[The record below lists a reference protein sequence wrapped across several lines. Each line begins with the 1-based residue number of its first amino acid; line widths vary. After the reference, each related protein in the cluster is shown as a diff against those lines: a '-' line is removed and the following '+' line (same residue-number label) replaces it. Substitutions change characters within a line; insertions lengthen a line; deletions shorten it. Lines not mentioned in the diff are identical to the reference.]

1 MKMQFQRSM
10 HFTHFLVVLMACEE
24 LGVAKKEEDS
34 MMSTKKLFDDV
45 FDKEH
50 ENQEA
55 FLNTMA
61 QEMDEAIGADGE
73 VEVAKLDESKRPCM
87 QRKFVD
93 QVFIH
98 ADGEMGSFI
107 CKPCHASCKAD
118 CSGPAREDCAPDME
132 DLVPATHLGRPDG
145 KRTRISSAYARSFN
159 KLMLSFKTNA
169 NLDDLAL
176 IAQKAPGD
184 EECKDIEN
192 CRVEDVK
199 VADPET
205 GGKVRQVY
213 VEMVIAGNATGKV
226 VDPQHLISD
235 VQKGVR
241 EANKAVGFLPDAV
254 EEVEIND
261 VRREGYGEGDDQ
273 GKVGAEF
280 KQLLLLQDDEAQ
292 CMKRN
297 LHRLNS
303 SKILTDRMKVFLSGL
318 GKDHVNM
325 KWKIKQKNF
334 AKQTLKSM
342 LGDVAGDCLEAVDL
356 VVGFSQALFS
366 CWNEGENK
374 LRKGIC
380 YPREAFTEAKVHLKG
395 VETQVV
401 FLRKLAKQMKEVG
414 VYKKMIQNAE
424 KFANAAEEW
433 AKTSTGKV
441 NGMFVQDQGV
451 KEEDLKCC
459 EPSPAAGC
467 EAGAGAKYKCA
478 GCSSG
483 KMCRQQAACNTVQ
496 GMEEKVSAWK
506 DKQYDTFLNNVAEAA
521 KPNKKGTD
529 STNPDSTLAK
539 ECKIAKCKDLKTMV
553 TKVIGS
559 AKKAVEK
566 RCPWKAP
573 KKKDFGAPSF
583 RLIQRGTRRMI
594 LTVRRLQWFGR
605 LLAKQIC
612 FNIPATQR
620 RMEKKCEY
628 ICVPC
633 CTFVGSQKV
642 RNLQGEG
649 KLKCHTCCH
658 DVCYDVMVTIGTLD
672 KKCCS
677 MKEIVQ
683 GESDAPKKTRRWLV
697 WWIYR
702 KARREAR
709 RIPRYQ
715 KIALKEFKAAGYGKK
730 WKFPKPPNMKV
741 KLPTLP
747 QKCPPQ

>member
-1 MKMQFQRSM
+1 MQFQRSM

-24 LGVAKKEEDS
+24 LGVAAKKEEDS
-34 MMSTKKLFDDV
+34 MMSTKKLSEDA

-55 FLNTMA
+55 FLNTMG

-73 VEVAKLDESKRPCM
+73 VEVAKLDESKHPCKK
-87 QRKFVD
+87 RKFLD

-107 CKPCHASCKAD
+107 CKPCHALCKAD
-118 CSGPAREDCAPDME
+118 CSGPAREDCAADME
-132 DLVPATHLGRPDG
+132 ELVPATHLGRPDG
-145 KRTRISSAYARSFN
+145 TNTRISSAYARSFN

-184 EECKDIEN
+184 EECKDVEN

-199 VADPET
+199 VTDSEQ
-205 GGKVRQVY
+205 GGRVKQVY
-213 VEMVIAGNATGKV
+213 VEMVIAGNATGKI
-226 VDPQHLISD
+226 VDPQHLVSE

-254 EEVEIND
+254 EKVEIND
-261 VRREGYGEGDDQ
+261 VMREGYGEGDDS

-292 CMKRN
+292 CMKMN

-303 SKILTDRMKVFLSGL
+303 SKILTDRMKVLLSGL
-318 GKDHVNM
+318 GKDHVNI
-325 KWKIKQKNF
+325 KSKIKGKDF

-342 LGDVAGDCLEAVDL
+342 LGDAAGDCLEAVDL

-366 CWNEGENK
+366 CWNSGENN
-374 LRKGIC
+374 LRKGLC
-380 YPREAFTEAKVHLKG
+380 SPREAFTEAKVYLKG
-395 VETQVV
+395 VETQIV
-401 FLRKLAKQMKEVG
+401 FLKKLAEQMKEVG
-414 VYKKMIQNAE
+414 RFKKMIKKVE
-424 KFANAAEEW
+424 EFAKAAEEW
-433 AKTSTGKV
+433 AKKNTEKV

-451 KEEDLKCC
+451 KEEDKKCC

-483 KMCRQQAACNTVQ
+483 KMCSQQAACNTVQ

-506 DKQYDTFLNNVAEAA
+506 DKQYDTFLMNVAEAA
-521 KPNKKGTD
+521 KPIKKGTK
-529 STNPDSTLAK
+529 STNPDSILAK

-566 RCPWKAP
+566 SCPWKAP
-573 KKKDFGAPSF
+573 KKKDFVAPRF
-583 RLIQRGTRRMI
+583 RFMQIGIHYMI
-594 LTVRRLQWFGR
+594 RTVRWLQWFGR
-605 LLAKQIC
+605 LLAKEIC
-612 FNIPATQR
+612 FNMPDTEK

-642 RNLQGEG
+642 RNGQGEG

-658 DVCYDVMVTIGTLD
+658 DVCYDVMVTTGTLD
-672 KKCCS
+672 RKCCS
-677 MKEIVQ
+677 MEEILQ
-683 GESDAPKKTRRWLV
+683 GESDMPKKTQKRMLGWIKRKVKLMKRWIPK
-697 WWIYR
+697 WQ
-702 KARREAR
+702 KA
-709 RIPRYQ
+709 
-715 KIALKEFKAAGYGKK
+715 ALKYLKAAGYGKK
-730 WKFPKPPNMKV
+730 WKFPKLPKMKV